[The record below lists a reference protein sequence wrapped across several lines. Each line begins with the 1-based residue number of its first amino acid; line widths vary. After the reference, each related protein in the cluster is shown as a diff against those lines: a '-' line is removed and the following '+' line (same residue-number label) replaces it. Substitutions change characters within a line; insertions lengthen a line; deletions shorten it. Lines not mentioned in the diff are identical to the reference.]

1 MILWFLRF
9 LCFGDIGINI
19 LICFHLCFVLWQ
31 CRDQAG
37 AVGGGAGLDVLVI
50 KEIFSRIIF

>member
-1 MILWFLRF
+1 MIVLASNEKFLRF

-37 AVGGGAGLDVLVI
+37 AVGGGAGLDV
-50 KEIFSRIIF
+50 